1 MKFPLYRK
9 YSHNKT
15 FFKVISEEEF
25 EEIQIQGNGIKKY
38 SFVAR
43 ILPDR
48 NYIQDLISN
57 KNNNWVEIDEEQYE
71 RVKKDSRRGPS
82 V

>member
-1 MKFPLYRK
+1 MERKFPLYRK

-25 EEIQIQGNGIKKY
+25 EEIQIQGNGIKRYHFTAK
-38 SFVAR
+38 

-48 NYIQDLISN
+48 NYIQDLIAN
-57 KNNNWVEIDEEQYE
+57 NDQNWIEIGAEEYEALKNL
-71 RVKKDSRRGPS
+71 KK
-82 V
+82 

>member
-15 FFKVISEEEF
+15 FFKVISNEEF
-25 EEIQIQGNGIKKY
+25 EEVQIQGNGIKKY
-38 SFVAR
+38 RFIAR

-48 NYIQDLISN
+48 NYIQDLIAN
-57 KNNNWVEIDEEQYE
+57 KDRNWIEIEAEEYE
-71 RVKKDSRRGPS
+71 NLGK
-82 V
+82 